1 MDTGKG
7 YADVVYLPAPNYS
20 DKPALLIELKYG
32 HNVDTA
38 MDQIRRQKY
47 LDRFEHYKGNTLVIG
62 INYDRDLPADHPE
75 FKHHTCRIER
85 W

>member
-1 MDTGKG
+1 
-7 YADVVYLPAPNYS
+7 
-20 DKPALLIELKYG
+20 
-32 HNVDTA
+32 

-62 INYDRDLPADHPE
+62 ISYDRDLPADHPD
-75 FKHHTCRIER
+75 FKHHSCKIEK

>member
-1 MDTGKG
+1 
-7 YADVVYLPAPNYS
+7 V
-20 DKPALLIELKYG
+20 ELKYG
-32 HNVDTA
+32 HSADIA

-62 INYDRDLPADHPE
+62 ISYDRDLPADHPD
-75 FKHHTCRIER
+75 FKHHSCKIEK